1 MVNDGKIH
9 DILICNFNYKE
20 CSFECHNIRNLL
32 LAVYFITIWLT
43 DVGYIDVLSIQCTEV
58 GKGF

>member
-1 MVNDGKIH
+1 MMVRFMIFLYV
-9 DILICNFNYKE
+9 ILIIKNVLLNV
-20 CSFECHNIRNLL
+20 IRNLL